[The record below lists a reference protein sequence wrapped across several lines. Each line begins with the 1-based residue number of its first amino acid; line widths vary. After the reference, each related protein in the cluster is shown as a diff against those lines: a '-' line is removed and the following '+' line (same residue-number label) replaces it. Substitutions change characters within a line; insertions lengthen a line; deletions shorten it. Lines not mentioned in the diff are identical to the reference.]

1 MMNRWLFG
9 ALAAALVGN
18 GCAASQPG
26 IARQQCYDADSQL
39 ATYLAPLEEGRGAGC
54 AAYPLDCENL
64 RREIE
69 RLSLVCPGHMPTLVT
84 NAVIAYE
91 AGQTVKAQQFL
102 DRVFERPGSHPDA
115 AILRARIAVEEGNI
129 PFARRFLEQQILL
142 APDHPGLR
150 ETHAGALYL
159 AGDATLAR
167 RELNAAGDLGAPRW
181 RIAYHLGLIE
191 EAEGQMETAKRFY
204 SEAVTGN
211 PGFAA
216 AQARLKGL
224 GRGSK

>member
-1 MMNRWLFG
+1 MINRWR
-9 ALAAALVGN
+9 LAAIAAGLVAS
-18 GCAASQPG
+18 GCASHSTV
-26 IARQQCYDADSQL
+26 ARQHCADADSQL
-39 ATYLAPLEEGRGAGC
+39 SELLAPLEESRGAGC
-54 AAYPLDCENL
+54 AAWPTECDHL

-69 RLSLVCPGHMPTLVT
+69 RLSLVCPGHAPTLLT

-91 AGQTVKAQQFL
+91 SGQTVKSQQFL
-102 DRVFERPGSHPDA
+102 DRIFERPGSHPDA

-142 APDHPGLR
+142 APDHAALR

-159 AGDATLAR
+159 AGDGDLAR
-167 RELNAAGDLGAPRW
+167 RELNAAAELGAPRW

-191 EAEGQMETAKRFY
+191 EAEGRMESAKRFY
-204 SEAVTGN
+204 GEAVAAN

-216 AQARLKGL
+216 AQARLNGL